1 MHAQNSRGRPTRKCF
16 YPETLYGLRMSGN
29 VSFTMHSLYV
39 CIIYLLPFTVCS
51 LLELV
56 PYLFSLS
63 GVKVFLTERLC
74 QDPLEKFFGNQRQR
88 GGTHDNP
95 TAQEFY
101 SNTRALRVVNS
112 FCIGS
117 VKGNCRGS
125 REPVNIEEENVP
137 LMKRARASK
146 K

>member
-1 MHAQNSRGRPTRKCF
+1 
-16 YPETLYGLRMSGN
+16 MSGN
-29 VSFTMHSLYV
+29 VSFTMHSLYM
-39 CIIYLLPFTVCS
+39 CIIYLPPFTVCS

-56 PYLFSLS
+56 PYLFSLP

-101 SNTRALRVVNS
+101 SNTRALRVVLIRHRK
-112 FCIGS
+112 CEGQLLRIT
-117 VKGNCRGS
+117 
-125 REPVNIEEENVP
+125 
-137 LMKRARASK
+137 
-146 K
+146 